1 MIRVSFILN
10 GYGDYCGFCFYES
23 IVRRCSRGGLC
34 KWNRVSDWLT
44 LVSVKTQKCVHML
57 ICLGSILLVDMRSI
71 GTSHVRIRHVK
82 YVTSARTY
90 ESAESTR
97 LINCSGLMMADP
109 LGRTPVG
116 MAAQF
121 CFSESQRHWF
131 LIQSLYILLIFCT
144 LCPLVYP
151 GINLISSS
159 N

>member
-1 MIRVSFILN
+1 M
-10 GYGDYCGFCFYES
+10 
-23 IVRRCSRGGLC
+23 
-34 KWNRVSDWLT
+34 
-44 LVSVKTQKCVHML
+44 
-57 ICLGSILLVDMRSI
+57 
-71 GTSHVRIRHVK
+71 RIRYVK

-90 ESAESTR
+90 ESAESMR
-97 LINCSGLMMADP
+97 LIKCSGLMIRYGGP

-121 CFSESQRHWF
+121 CFSESQRHWP

-151 GINLISSS
+151 SINLISSS